1 MKNGDHNMAIDEIK
15 KICVVG
21 AGTMGH
27 QIALQCAVHE
37 YEVHLVD
44 VSKEELAKA
53 QEKIRA
59 VLEERTSRGKI
70 SSDSMQ
76 KSLSRINYAT
86 DLGKEAA
93 DADFVIEAVSE
104 DVKVKRQ
111 VFSQLDNICPSHTI
125 LATNSSSIRC
135 SAIAD
140 ATKRPEK
147 VLNMH
152 FLIGVWV
159 RPLVEVMGS
168 SSTSEE
174 TIQTTV
180 QLGQRIGL
188 TPVTVNGEV
197 TGYIFNRMW
206 RAIKKTALDL
216 VDKGYASL
224 EDVDCAFM
232 IGIPAP
238 FGPFMGMDT
247 VGLDVI
253 LAIEEQWYRESGDER
268 DKPPKILVEKVKKG
282 ELGVKTG
289 KGFYQYPNPSFEK
302 LGWLKRETEKKS

>member
-1 MKNGDHNMAIDEIK
+1 MAIDEIK
-15 KICVVG
+15 RICMVG

-27 QIALQCAVHE
+27 QIALQCATHN
-37 YEVHLVD
+37 YDVHLVD
-44 VSKEELAKA
+44 VTKEVLGNAR
-53 QEKIRA
+53 EKIREI
-59 VLEERTSRGKI
+59 LEERVNRGEI
-70 SSDSMQ
+70 SSDSME
-76 KSLSRINYAT
+76 KVLSKISYTT
-86 DLGKEAA
+86 DLEKAA
-93 DADFVIEAVSE
+93 GDADFVIEAVYE
-104 DVKVKRQ
+104 DVEVKRQ
-111 VFSQLDNICPSHTI
+111 VFNQLDHICPSPTI

-135 SAIAD
+135 SLIAD

-152 FLIGVWV
+152 FLNPLWV

-174 TIQTTV
+174 SIETTV

-188 TPVTVNGEV
+188 APVTVKGEV
-197 TGYIFNRMW
+197 TGYVFNRLW
-206 RAIKKTALDL
+206 RAIKKTSLYL
-216 VDKGYASL
+216 VDKGYASF
-224 EDVDCAFM
+224 EDVDRAFM

-253 LAIEEQWYRESGDER
+253 LAIEEQWYRESGDES

-289 KGFYQYPNPSFEK
+289 KGFYQYPNPSFK
-302 LGWLKRETEKKS
+302 RPRWLKREP

>member
-1 MKNGDHNMAIDEIK
+1 MAIDEIK
-15 KICVVG
+15 RICAVG

-27 QIALQCAVHE
+27 QIALQCATHN
-37 YEVHLVD
+37 YDVHLVD
-44 VSKEELAKA
+44 VNKEVLGNAR
-53 QEKIRA
+53 EKIREI
-59 VLEERTSRGKI
+59 LEERVNRGEI
-70 SSDSMQ
+70 SSDSME
-76 KSLSRINYAT
+76 KALSKISYTT
-86 DLGKEAA
+86 DLEKAA
-93 DADFVIEAVSE
+93 GDADFVIEAVYE
-104 DVKVKRQ
+104 DVEVKRN
-111 VFSQLDNICPSHTI
+111 VFNRLDRICPSPTI

-135 SAIAD
+135 SLIAD

-152 FLIGVWV
+152 FLNPLWV

-174 TIQTTV
+174 SIETTV

-197 TGYIFNRMW
+197 TGYIFNRLW
-206 RAIKKTALDL
+206 RAIKKTSLHL
-216 VDKGYASL
+216 VDKGYASF
-224 EDVDCAFM
+224 EDVDRAFM

-253 LAIEEQWYRESGDER
+253 LAIEEQWYRESGDES

-289 KGFYQYPNPSFEK
+289 KGFYQYSNPSFK
-302 LGWLKRETEKKS
+302 RPGWLKREPQKTP

>member
-1 MKNGDHNMAIDEIK
+1 MTIDEIK

-27 QIALQCAVHE
+27 QIALQCAVHN
-37 YEVHLVD
+37 YDVHLVD
-44 VSKEELAKA
+44 TSKEVLDNAR
-53 QEKIRA
+53 EKIRK
-59 VLEERTSRGKI
+59 VLEGRVSRGET
-70 SSDSMQ
+70 SSDSME
-76 KSLSRINYAT
+76 KALSKISYTT
-86 DLGKEAA
+86 DLEKAA
-93 DADFVIEAVSE
+93 GGADFVIEAVYE
-104 DVKVKRQ
+104 DVEVKRQ
-111 VFSQLDNICPSHTI
+111 VFSQLDRICHSHTI

-152 FLIGVWV
+152 FLNPVWV

-174 TIQTTV
+174 TIKTTV
-180 QLGQRIGL
+180 QLGQRAGL

-197 TGYIFNRMW
+197 TGYIFNRLW
-206 RAIKKTALDL
+206 RAIKKASLYI
-216 VDKGYASL
+216 VDKGYASF
-224 EDVDCAFM
+224 EDVDRAFM

-238 FGPFMGMDT
+238 FGPFMGMDV
-247 VGLDVI
+247 VGLDVV

-268 DKPPKILVEKVKKG
+268 DKPPKILIEKVKKG

-289 KGFYQYPNPSFEK
+289 KGFYQYPNPSFK
-302 LGWLKRETEKKS
+302 RPGWLKRAPQKTS

>member
-1 MKNGDHNMAIDEIK
+1 MAIDEIK
-15 KICVVG
+15 RICAVG

-27 QIALQCAVHE
+27 QIALQCATHN
-37 YEVHLVD
+37 YDVHLVD
-44 VSKEELAKA
+44 VNKEILGNAR
-53 QEKIRA
+53 EKIREI
-59 VLEERTSRGKI
+59 LEERVNRGQI
-70 SSDSMQ
+70 SSDSME
-76 KSLSRINYAT
+76 KVLSKISYTT
-86 DLGKEAA
+86 DLEKAA
-93 DADFVIEAVSE
+93 GDADFVIEAVYE
-104 DVKVKRQ
+104 DVEVKRN
-111 VFSQLDNICPSHTI
+111 VFNQLDRICPSHTI

-135 SAIAD
+135 SLIAD

-152 FLIGVWV
+152 FLNPVWV

-174 TIQTTV
+174 SIETTV

-197 TGYIFNRMW
+197 TGYIFNRLW
-206 RAIKKTALDL
+206 RAIKKTSLHL
-216 VDKGYASL
+216 VDKGYASF
-224 EDVDCAFM
+224 EDVDRAFM

-253 LAIEEQWYRESGDER
+253 LAIEEQWYRESGDES

-289 KGFYQYPNPSFEK
+289 KGFYQYPNPSFK
-302 LGWLKRETEKKS
+302 RPGWLKREP

>member
-1 MKNGDHNMAIDEIK
+1 MAIDEIK
-15 KICVVG
+15 RICAVG

-27 QIALQCAVHE
+27 QIALQCATHN
-37 YEVHLVD
+37 YDVHLVD
-44 VSKEELAKA
+44 VNKEVLGNAR
-53 QEKIRA
+53 EKIREI
-59 VLEERTSRGKI
+59 LEERVNRGEI
-70 SSDSMQ
+70 SSDSME
-76 KSLSRINYAT
+76 KALSKISYTT
-86 DLGKEAA
+86 DLEKAA
-93 DADFVIEAVSE
+93 GDADFVIEAVYE
-104 DVKVKRQ
+104 DVEVKRN
-111 VFSQLDNICPSHTI
+111 VFNRLDRICPSPTI

-135 SAIAD
+135 SLIAD

-152 FLIGVWV
+152 FLNPLWV

-174 TIQTTV
+174 SIETTV

-197 TGYIFNRMW
+197 TGYIFNRLW
-206 RAIKKTALDL
+206 RAIKKTSLHL
-216 VDKGYASL
+216 VDKGYASF
-224 EDVDCAFM
+224 EDVDRAFM

-253 LAIEEQWYRESGDER
+253 LAIEEQWYRESGDES

-289 KGFYQYPNPSFEK
+289 KGFYQYPNPSFK
-302 LGWLKRETEKKS
+302 RPGWLKREP

>member
-1 MKNGDHNMAIDEIK
+1 MAIDEIK
-15 KICVVG
+15 RICVVG

-27 QIALQCAVHE
+27 QIALQCATHN
-37 YEVHLVD
+37 YDVHLVD
-44 VSKEELAKA
+44 VNKEVLGNAR
-53 QEKIRA
+53 EKIREI
-59 VLEERTSRGKI
+59 LEERVNRGEI
-70 SSDSMQ
+70 SSDSME
-76 KSLSRINYAT
+76 KVLSKISYTT
-86 DLGKEAA
+86 DLEKAA
-93 DADFVIEAVSE
+93 GDADFVIEAVYE
-104 DVKVKRQ
+104 DVEVKRN
-111 VFSQLDNICPSHTI
+111 VFSQLDRICPSPTI

-135 SAIAD
+135 SLIAD

-152 FLIGVWV
+152 FLNPVWV

-168 SSTSEE
+168 SSTSDESIE
-174 TIQTTV
+174 TTV

-197 TGYIFNRMW
+197 TGYIFNRLW
-206 RAIKKTALDL
+206 RAIKKASLHL
-216 VDKGYASL
+216 VDKGYASF
-224 EDVDCAFM
+224 EDVDRAFM
-232 IGIPAP
+232 IGITTP

-253 LAIEEQWYRESGDER
+253 LAIEEQWYRESGDES

-289 KGFYQYPNPSFEK
+289 KGFYQYPNPSFK
-302 LGWLKRETEKKS
+302 RPGWLKREP

>member
-1 MKNGDHNMAIDEIK
+1 MVIDEIK

-27 QIALQCAVHE
+27 QIALQCATHNYDVN
-37 YEVHLVD
+37 LVD
-44 VSKEELAKA
+44 ANKELLDIA
-53 QEKIRA
+53 QEKIGT
-59 VLEERTSRGKI
+59 VLKERVSRGQI
-70 SSDSMQ
+70 SSDSME
-76 KSLSRINYAT
+76 KALSKISYTT
-86 DLGKEAA
+86 DLEKGAV
-93 DADFVIEAVSE
+93 DADFVIEAVYE
-104 DVKVKRQ
+104 YVEVKRK
-111 VFSQLDNICPSHTI
+111 VFTQLDHICPSHTI

-135 SAIAD
+135 SLIAD

-152 FLIGVWV
+152 FLNPVWV

-168 SSTSEE
+168 INTSEE
-174 TIQTTV
+174 SIETTV

-188 TPVTVNGEV
+188 TPVTVNGEA
-197 TGYIFNRMW
+197 TGYVFNRLW
-206 RAIKKTALDL
+206 RAIKKSSLYL
-216 VDKGYASL
+216 VDKGYASF
-224 EDVDCAFM
+224 EDVDRAFM

-253 LAIEEQWYRESGDER
+253 LAIEEQWYRESGDES
-268 DKPPKILVEKVKKG
+268 DKPPKILVEKVKNG

-289 KGFYQYPNPSFEK
+289 KGFYQYPNPSYK
-302 LGWLKRETEKKS
+302 RPGWLRRVLQKTP

>member
-1 MKNGDHNMAIDEIK
+1 MAIDEIK
-15 KICVVG
+15 RICVVG

-27 QIALQCAVHE
+27 QIALQCATHN
-37 YEVHLVD
+37 YDVHLVD
-44 VSKEELAKA
+44 VNKEVLGNAR
-53 QEKIRA
+53 EKIREI
-59 VLEERTSRGKI
+59 LEERVNRGEI
-70 SSDSMQ
+70 SSDSME
-76 KSLSRINYAT
+76 KVLSKISYTT
-86 DLGKEAA
+86 DLEKAA
-93 DADFVIEAVSE
+93 GDADFVIEAVYE
-104 DVKVKRQ
+104 DMEVKRN
-111 VFSQLDNICPSHTI
+111 VFNQLDRICPSPTI

-135 SAIAD
+135 SLIAD

-152 FLIGVWV
+152 FLNPVWV

-168 SSTSEE
+168 SSTSDESIE
-174 TIQTTV
+174 TTV

-197 TGYIFNRMW
+197 TGYIFNRLW
-206 RAIKKTALDL
+206 RAIKKASLHL
-216 VDKGYASL
+216 VDKGYASF
-224 EDVDCAFM
+224 EDVDRAFM
-232 IGIPAP
+232 IGITTP

-253 LAIEEQWYRESGDER
+253 LAIEEQWYRESGDES

-289 KGFYQYPNPSFEK
+289 KGFYQYPNPSFK
-302 LGWLKRETEKKS
+302 RPGWLKRESQKTP

>member
-1 MKNGDHNMAIDEIK
+1 VAIDEIK

-27 QIALQCAVHE
+27 QIALQCAVHN
-37 YEVHLVD
+37 YDVHLVD
-44 VSKEELAKA
+44 TSKGVLDDAR
-53 QEKIRA
+53 EKIRK
-59 VLEERTSRGKI
+59 VLEERVSRGEI
-70 SSDSMQ
+70 SSDSME
-76 KSLSRINYAT
+76 KALSKISYII
-86 DLGKEAA
+86 DLEKAA
-93 DADFVIEAVSE
+93 RDADFVIEAVYE
-104 DVKVKRQ
+104 DAEMKRQ
-111 VFSQLDNICPSHTI
+111 VFSQLDSICPSHTI

-152 FLIGVWV
+152 FLNPVWV

-168 SSTSEE
+168 VDTSEE
-174 TIQTTV
+174 SIKTTV
-180 QLGQRIGL
+180 QLGQRLGL

-197 TGYIFNRMW
+197 TGYIFNRLW
-206 RAIKKTALDL
+206 RAIKKASLYL
-216 VDKGYASL
+216 VDKGYASF
-224 EDVDCAFM
+224 EDVDRAFM

-238 FGPFMGMDT
+238 FGPFMGMDA

-253 LAIEEQWYRESGDER
+253 LAIEEQWYRESGDES

-289 KGFYQYPNPSFEK
+289 KGFYQYPNASFK
-302 LGWLKRETEKKS
+302 RPGWLKRES

>member
-1 MKNGDHNMAIDEIK
+1 MAIDEIK
-15 KICVVG
+15 RICVVG

-27 QIALQCAVHE
+27 QIALQCATHN
-37 YEVHLVD
+37 YDVHLVD
-44 VSKEELAKA
+44 ATKEVLGNA
-53 QEKIRA
+53 QEKIREI
-59 VLEERTSRGKI
+59 LEERVSHGEI
-70 SSDSMQ
+70 LSDSME
-76 KSLSRINYAT
+76 KALSKISYTT
-86 DLGKEAA
+86 DLEKAA
-93 DADFVIEAVSE
+93 GEADFVIEAVYE
-104 DVKVKRQ
+104 DVEVKRQ
-111 VFSQLDNICPSHTI
+111 VFSQLNRICPSHTI

-135 SAIAD
+135 SLIAD

-152 FLIGVWV
+152 FLNPVWV

-174 TIQTTV
+174 SIETTV

-188 TPVTVNGEV
+188 TPVTVNGEA
-197 TGYIFNRMW
+197 TGYVFNRLW
-206 RAIKKTALDL
+206 RAIKKASLYL
-216 VDKGYASL
+216 VDKGYASF
-224 EDVDCAFM
+224 EDVDRAFM

-253 LAIEEQWYRESGDER
+253 LAIEEQWYRESGDES

-289 KGFYQYPNPSFEK
+289 KGFYQYPNPSFK
-302 LGWLKRETEKKS
+302 RPGWLKRESQKTP

>member
-1 MKNGDHNMAIDEIK
+1 MAIDEIK

-27 QIALQCAVHE
+27 QIALQCATHN
-37 YEVHLVD
+37 YDVHLVD
-44 VSKEELAKA
+44 TSKEVLDNA
-53 QEKIRA
+53 QKKTRKI
-59 VLEERTSRGKI
+59 LEGRVNRGEI
-70 SSDSMQ
+70 SSDSME
-76 KSLSRINYAT
+76 KTLSKISYTT
-86 DLGKEAA
+86 DLEKAA
-93 DADFVIEAVSE
+93 GDADFVIEAVYE
-104 DVKVKRQ
+104 DVEVKRM
-111 VFSQLDNICPSHTI
+111 VFSQLDRICASHTI

-152 FLIGVWV
+152 FLNPVWV

-174 TIQTTV
+174 SIETTV

-197 TGYIFNRMW
+197 TGYIFNRLW
-206 RAIKKTALDL
+206 RAIKKASLYI
-216 VDKGYASL
+216 VDKGYASF
-224 EDVDCAFM
+224 EDVDRAFM

-238 FGPFMGMDT
+238 FGPFMGMDV
-247 VGLDVI
+247 VGLDVV
-253 LAIEEQWYRESGDER
+253 LAIEEQWYRESGDES

-289 KGFYQYPNPSFEK
+289 KGFYQYPNPSFK
-302 LGWLKRETEKKS
+302 RPGWLKREPQETP

>member
-1 MKNGDHNMAIDEIK
+1 MPINEIK

-27 QIALQCAVHE
+27 QIALQCSTHNYKVN
-37 YEVHLVD
+37 LVD
-44 VSKEELAKA
+44 TSEEILDNARG
-53 QEKIRA
+53 KIRK
-59 VLEERTSRGKI
+59 VLEGRIGRGEI
-70 SSDSMQ
+70 SSDSME
-76 KSLSRINYAT
+76 KALSKISYTT
-86 DLGKEAA
+86 DLEKAA
-93 DADFVIEAVSE
+93 RDADFVIEAVYE
-104 DVKVKRQ
+104 RLEVKHK
-111 VFSQLDNICPSHTI
+111 VFSQLDRICPSHTI

-135 SAIAD
+135 SAISA

-152 FLIGVWV
+152 FLNPLWT

-168 SSTSEE
+168 SDTSEE
-174 TIQTTV
+174 TIKTTV
-180 QLGQRIGL
+180 QLGKRIGL

-197 TGYIFNRMW
+197 TGYIFNRLW
-206 RAIKKTALDL
+206 RAIKKASLDL
-216 VDKGYASL
+216 VDKGFSSF
-224 EDVDCAFM
+224 EDVDRAFM

-238 FGPFMGMDT
+238 FGPFMGMDV

-253 LAIEEQWYRESGDER
+253 LAIEEQWYRESGDES

-289 KGFYQYPNPSFEK
+289 KGFYQYPNPIFK
-302 LGWLKRETEKKS
+302 RPGWLEREQTKKP

>member
-1 MKNGDHNMAIDEIK
+1 MAIDEIK
-15 KICVVG
+15 RICAVG

-27 QIALQCAVHE
+27 QIALQCATHN
-37 YEVHLVD
+37 YDVHLVD
-44 VSKEELAKA
+44 VNKEVLGNAR
-53 QEKIRA
+53 EKIREI
-59 VLEERTSRGKI
+59 LEERVNRGQI
-70 SSDSMQ
+70 SSDSME
-76 KSLSRINYAT
+76 KVISKISYTT
-86 DLGKEAA
+86 DLEKAA
-93 DADFVIEAVSE
+93 GDADFVIEAVHE
-104 DVKVKRQ
+104 DVKVKRN
-111 VFSQLDNICPSHTI
+111 VFNQLDRICPSHTI

-135 SAIAD
+135 SLIAD

-152 FLIGVWV
+152 FLNPVWV

-174 TIQTTV
+174 SIETTV

-197 TGYIFNRMW
+197 TGYIFNRLW
-206 RAIKKTALDL
+206 RAIKKTSLHL
-216 VDKGYASL
+216 VDKGYASF
-224 EDVDCAFM
+224 EDVDRAFM
-232 IGIPAP
+232 IGIPAS

-253 LAIEEQWYRESGDER
+253 LAIEEQWYRESGDES

-289 KGFYQYPNPSFEK
+289 KGFYQYPNPSFK
-302 LGWLKRETEKKS
+302 RPGWLKREP

>member
-1 MKNGDHNMAIDEIK
+1 MAIDEIK
-15 KICVVG
+15 RICAVG

-27 QIALQCAVHE
+27 QIALQCATHN
-37 YEVHLVD
+37 YDVHLVD
-44 VSKEELAKA
+44 VNKEVLGNAR
-53 QEKIRA
+53 EKIREI
-59 VLEERTSRGKI
+59 LEERVNRGEI
-70 SSDSMQ
+70 SSDSME
-76 KSLSRINYAT
+76 KVLSKISYTT
-86 DLGKEAA
+86 DLEKAA
-93 DADFVIEAVSE
+93 GDADFVIEAVYE
-104 DVKVKRQ
+104 DVEVKRN
-111 VFSQLDNICPSHTI
+111 VFNRLDRICPSPTI

-135 SAIAD
+135 SLIAD

-152 FLIGVWV
+152 FLNPLWV

-174 TIQTTV
+174 SIETTV

-197 TGYIFNRMW
+197 TGYIFNRLW
-206 RAIKKTALDL
+206 RAIKKTSLHL
-216 VDKGYASL
+216 VDKGYASF
-224 EDVDCAFM
+224 EDVDRAFM

-253 LAIEEQWYRESGDER
+253 LAIEEQWYRESGDES

-289 KGFYQYPNPSFEK
+289 KGFYQYPNPSFK
-302 LGWLKRETEKKS
+302 RPGWLKREP